1 MNAGHSSQN
10 RYCSNPLGEDKEDM
24 GASGSKRRSASDAE
38 EEEEDED
45 EDKIAVDEVD
55 DAGADELG
63 MERMPS
69 LGKVQFSEDDKVSKL
84 FIVRDHVTR
93 RRN

>member
-1 MNAGHSSQN
+1 
-10 RYCSNPLGEDKEDM
+10 M
-24 GASGSKRRSASDAE
+24 GASGSKKRSASDAE
-38 EEEEDED
+38 EEEEED

-84 FIVRDHVTR
+84 FIVRDVMSENTVKEL
-93 RRN
+93 